1 MIPKAE
7 QQRTDELLDNILKFW
22 RHVFGGERDLLQIFT
37 SKRGSAGTI
46 DRATIKSNFFAYPK
60 KAEAAAKWSL
70 EKSEEGREVYF
81 CAHLLTDARRIKENA
96 AAVHCLWGDLDGA
109 QVPNGELKPTAV
121 VESSP
126 GHYHVY
132 WRLTDAIPADTA
144 EQLNKRLAHKIGA
157 DPSGFDLTQLLRVP
171 GTTNYKYEERPVVEP
186 LALDGGRD
194 YPVGDLDRILPPIP
208 EADGHSKAS
217 EEGPRTTPPM
227 MDAEVL
233 RKAES
238 TKNGLDFAKVYR
250 GGGDFKSD
258 SERDMSLASRL
269 AFWTQDE
276 EQIERIMRGSGCV
289 REKWDEHRTYL
300 RDTVRK
306 AIDSLTEPYHP
317 GGRQAKAEPTRASEA
332 SASAGDK
339 PTDDELR
346 DRFIERCPEYAYGLG
361 RWRRYGVGVWE
372 TTDELGVRDE
382 VCRILE
388 EAKNEKIRPNRAL
401 VLSVSELAK
410 ARVAVADEKWD
421 ADPDILVCAN
431 GALRLSTRELEPH
444 SRDHYATA
452 RVPYDYDPDA
462 VPGVWEQRVMGELIA
477 QNLGVETVDFIQEF
491 AGYALTPDTSH
502 EIALW
507 FTGKHGGG
515 RSTILAGLGAM
526 LGPRAG
532 ILSLSDLDRS
542 GFALTNLPGKTLVT
556 ATEQPSTFLRGGGVL
571 NAIISGEPIQID
583 LKFRDP
589 IEITPRCKIAWAMNE
604 LPRVGS
610 PDDGIFR
617 RVRVLSIPEIPEE
630 DRDPAVK
637 EEVKASGAAI
647 LNWAL
652 DGLDR
657 LHERGRFT
665 TPEKVRTATDEF
677 KEDND
682 VVALFIEEKCDVG
695 LEYWES
701 SSLLYDE
708 YKEWSIEN
716 GHKPHSSTSIA
727 REWRRLGF
735 EKKRHMKGVR
745 WLGLKV
751 RSKANSDFFGDVN
764 GDM

>member
-1 MIPKAE
+1 MLAQPEI
-7 QQRTDELLDNILKFW
+7 DNIQKFW
-22 RHVFGGERDLLQIFT
+22 RHLHGGQRDLLQIFT
-37 SKRGSAGTI
+37 AKRNSDGTI
-46 DRATIKSNFFAYPK
+46 DRATIKSKFFVYPK
-60 KAEAAAKWSL
+60 EAEAAAKWAL
-70 EKSEEGREVYF
+70 EKSEERREVYQ
-81 CAHLLTDARRIKENA
+81 CAHLLTEERRVKENA
-96 AAVHCLWGDLDGA
+96 AAVHCLWGELDGTE
-109 QVPNGELKPTAV
+109 VPNGELKPTAV

-132 WRLTDAIPADTA
+132 WRLTDAIPADIA

-157 DPSGFDLTQLLRVP
+157 DPSGFDRTQLLRVP
-171 GTTNYKYEERPVVEP
+171 YTTNYKYEGRPVVEL
-186 LALDGGRD
+186 LALDGERD
-194 YPVGDLDRILPPIP
+194 YPVGDLDRILPLIP
-208 EADGHSKAS
+208 EADGHNKAS

-227 MDAEVL
+227 TDAEVL
-233 RKAES
+233 RQAES
-238 TKNGLDFAKVYR
+238 AKNGLNFAEVYR
-250 GGGDFKSD
+250 GRGDFKSD

-300 RDTVRK
+300 RDTIRK
-306 AIDSLTEPYHP
+306 AIGSLTEPYHP
-317 GGRQAKAEPTRASEA
+317 GGRQAKAEPTRDSEA

-346 DRFIERCPEYAYGLG
+346 DRFIERRPEYAYGLG
-361 RWRRYGVGVWE
+361 RWRHYGVGVWE
-372 TTDELGVRDE
+372 ATDELGVRDE
-382 VCRILE
+382 VCHILE
-388 EAKNEKIRPNRAL
+388 EAKKEKIRPNRAL

-452 RVPYDYDPDA
+452 RVPYDYAPDA
-462 VPGVWEQRVMGELIA
+462 VPEVWEQRVMGELIA

-610 PDDGIFR
+610 PDDGLFR

-735 EKKRHMKGVR
+735 EKKRHMNGVR

-751 RSKANSDFFGDVN
+751 RSKANSAFFGDVN

>member
-1 MIPKAE
+1 
-7 QQRTDELLDNILKFW
+7 
-22 RHVFGGERDLLQIFT
+22 V
-37 SKRGSAGTI
+37 
-46 DRATIKSNFFAYPK
+46 
-60 KAEAAAKWSL
+60 
-70 EKSEEGREVYF
+70 
-81 CAHLLTDARRIKENA
+81 
-96 AAVHCLWGDLDGA
+96 
-109 QVPNGELKPTAV
+109 
-121 VESSP
+121 
-126 GHYHVY
+126 
-132 WRLTDAIPADTA
+132 
-144 EQLNKRLAHKIGA
+144 RLA
-157 DPSGFDLTQLLRVP
+157 
-171 GTTNYKYEERPVVEP
+171 
-186 LALDGGRD
+186 
-194 YPVGDLDRILPPIP
+194 
-208 EADGHSKAS
+208 
-217 EEGPRTTPPM
+217 
-227 MDAEVL
+227 
-233 RKAES
+233 ES
-238 TKNGLDFAKVYR
+238 AKNGLGFAKVYR

-258 SERDMSLASRL
+258 SERDMSLASQL

-276 EQIERIMRGSGCV
+276 AQIERIMRGSGCV
-289 REKWDEHRTYL
+289 REKWDKHRTYL

-306 AIDSLTEPYHP
+306 AIDSLTETYHP
-317 GGRQAKAEPTRASEA
+317 RGRQAKAEPTRGSEA
-332 SASAGDK
+332 NFVGDK

-361 RWRRYGVGVWE
+361 RWRRYGVGIWE

-388 EAKNEKIRPNRAL
+388 AAKDEKIRPNRTL

-410 ARVAVADEKWD
+410 ARVAGADEKWD